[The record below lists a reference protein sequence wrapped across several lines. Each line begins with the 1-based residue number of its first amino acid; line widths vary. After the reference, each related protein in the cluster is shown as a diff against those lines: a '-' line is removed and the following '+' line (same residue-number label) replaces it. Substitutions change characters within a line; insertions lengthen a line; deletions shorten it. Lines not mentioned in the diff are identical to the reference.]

1 MWFVLVIAI
10 VVIAGWIF
18 LANSD
23 KVTRTGD
30 SASGWNESAP
40 ANAYD
45 NPYDTNENNDRPFE
59 PDACGDAADDAS
71 SDDAGSSDSDSGS
84 GSGSGSSD

>member
-1 MWFVLVIAI
+1 MWFVLVIAVI
-10 VVIAGWIF
+10 VIAGWIF

-59 PDACGDAADDAS
+59 PDASDAS
-71 SDDAGSSDSDSGS
+71 DGSAGDSDSCSDGD
-84 GSGSGSSD
+84 SGSSSD

>member
-10 VVIAGWIF
+10 VVIAGWIL

-45 NPYDTNENNDRPFE
+45 NPCDTNENNDRPFA
-59 PDACGDAADDAS
+59 PDNGDAASDDCS
-71 SDDAGSSDSDSGS
+71 SDTSDSSDGCD
-84 GSGSGSSD
+84 SSDTSSD

>member
-30 SASGWNESAP
+30 AGADERMP
-40 ANAYD
+40 ANPYE

-59 PDACGDAADDAS
+59 PDAGGDAADDAS
-71 SDDAGSSDSDSGS
+71 SDDAGSSGS

>member
-1 MWFVLVIAI
+1 MWFVLVIAVI
-10 VVIAGWIF
+10 VIAGWIF

-59 PDACGDAADDAS
+59 PDASDAS
-71 SDDAGSSDSDSGS
+71 DDSAGDSDSCSDGD
-84 GSGSGSSD
+84 SGSSSD

>member
-10 VVIAGWIF
+10 VAIAGWIF

-30 SASGWNESAP
+30 AGADERMP
-40 ANAYD
+40 ANPYE
-45 NPYDTNENNDRPFE
+45 NPYDTHENNDRPFA
-59 PDACGDAADDAS
+59 PDNGDAASDDCS
-71 SDDAGSSDSDSGS
+71 SDTSDSSDGCD
-84 GSGSGSSD
+84 SSDTSSD

>member
-18 LANSD
+18 LANSN

-30 SASGWNESAP
+30 AGADERTP
-40 ANAYD
+40 ANPYE

-59 PDACGDAADDAS
+59 PDNGDAASDHCSSDAS
-71 SDDAGSSDSDSGS
+71 DSSDGCD
-84 GSGSGSSD
+84 SSDTSSD

>member
-1 MWFVLVIAI
+1 MWFVLVIAVI
-10 VVIAGWIF
+10 VIAGWIF

-59 PDACGDAADDAS
+59 PDACSDASDAS
-71 SDDAGSSDSDSGS
+71 SSDDSGSCDGSDSGGSSD
-84 GSGSGSSD
+84 

>member
-10 VVIAGWIF
+10 VVIAGWIL

-30 SASGWNESAP
+30 AGADERMP
-40 ANAYD
+40 ANPYE

-59 PDACGDAADDAS
+59 PDACSDAFDDAS
-71 SDDAGSSDSDSGS
+71 SGDAGSCDSSDSG
-84 GSGSGSSD
+84 GSSD

>member
-10 VVIAGWIF
+10 VVIAGWIL

-30 SASGWNESAP
+30 AGADERMP
-40 ANAYD
+40 ANPYE

-59 PDACGDAADDAS
+59 PDACGDASDDAS

-84 GSGSGSSD
+84 GSSD

>member
-30 SASGWNESAP
+30 AGADERMP
-40 ANAYD
+40 ANPYE

-59 PDACGDAADDAS
+59 PDACDDAS
-71 SDDAGSSDSDSGS
+71 ADSSSDDSGS
-84 GSGSGSSD
+84 CDSSSD